1 MECRHIADRHV
12 PRLGQEKP
20 SLCKQQG
27 VEDQIQHME
36 KVLCKMSN
44 IVIGVQHP
52 AHIQYLVLKK
62 CFTFFQKNSTTKRMH
77 RKSVALD
84 WRKSNRIYKKH
95 VMRPK
100 GVSIHIKKRSEL
112 GWLLTQVIEEMP
124 SWVSPSINPTVIHS
138 GIVESGLEPKGEGLN
153 GDRIASIHPSADQ
166 NRLKC
171 VLIYT
176 LLYGLDSSSDNQKPW
191 TV

>member
-52 AHIQYLVLKK
+52 AHI
-62 CFTFFQKNSTTKRMH
+62 
-77 RKSVALD
+77 
-84 WRKSNRIYKKH
+84 
-95 VMRPK
+95 
-100 GVSIHIKKRSEL
+100 
-112 GWLLTQVIEEMP
+112 
-124 SWVSPSINPTVIHS
+124 
-138 GIVESGLEPKGEGLN
+138 
-153 GDRIASIHPSADQ
+153 
-166 NRLKC
+166 
-171 VLIYT
+171 
-176 LLYGLDSSSDNQKPW
+176 
-191 TV
+191 